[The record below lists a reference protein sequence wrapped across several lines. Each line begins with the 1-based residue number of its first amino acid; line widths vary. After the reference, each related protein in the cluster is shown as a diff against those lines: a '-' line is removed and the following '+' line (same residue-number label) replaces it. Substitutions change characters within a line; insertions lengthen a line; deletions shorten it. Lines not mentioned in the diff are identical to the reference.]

1 MKPKR
6 RAETDDSARLSRP
19 HRRALYGVCALLW
32 VSGACWLYLT
42 YFAGGVV
49 DAAAPA
55 PPPPLLL
62 ELHGAAAM
70 AFLLVFG
77 SLLPAHLP
85 NGWRKKRQ
93 RPSGLALVG
102 ISAILVVS
110 GWGLYYFSQEGLRSA
125 TSVVHSVL
133 GILLPFVM
141 GVHVWRRR
149 LGSVEARDDDPS
161 YPVAASSTGR

>member
-6 RAETDDSARLSRP
+6 RAEADDSARLSRL

-32 VSGACWLYLT
+32 VSGACWLYFT
-42 YFAGGVV
+42 YLAGVDV
-49 DAAAPA
+49 DAPA
-55 PPPPLLL
+55 LPPPALL

-93 RPSGLALVG
+93 RPSGSAVVG
-102 ISAILVVS
+102 SSAILVVS

-125 TSVVHSVL
+125 TSVVHSAL

-141 GVHVWRRR
+141 AVHVWRARR
-149 LGSVEARDDDPS
+149 LGTVEARDNDSS
-161 YPVAASSTGR
+161 YPVAVSSTGR